1 MLNKSKEMERK
12 IDIFGYQKIQDY
24 ITMTELFKKS
34 GITFSDILSYKKRKE
49 KKEVSLRNFYRQ
61 KQEKWQKKAPK
72 CPLCTET
79 LRLRAINILKGPQ
92 NLFGWESS
100 WFCDSPQ
107 CAYEH
112 YSEKTPEAQL
122 AKYKLL

>member
-1 MLNKSKEMERK
+1 MKLLEEKIRK
-12 IDIFGYQKIQDY
+12 LELFRFGLLQDY
-24 ITMTELFKKS
+24 LTLSKIFKKE
-34 GITFSDILSYKKRKE
+34 GISFSELTYFVKNKVQKEEEYLKEIKRKQ
-49 KKEVSLRNFYRQ
+49 KE
-61 KQEKWQKKAPK
+61 WQRKAPK
-72 CPLCTET
+72 CPLCQET
-79 LRLRAINILKGPQ
+79 LKLRTVVIPKGPQ

-100 WFCDSPQ
+100 WFCESLD